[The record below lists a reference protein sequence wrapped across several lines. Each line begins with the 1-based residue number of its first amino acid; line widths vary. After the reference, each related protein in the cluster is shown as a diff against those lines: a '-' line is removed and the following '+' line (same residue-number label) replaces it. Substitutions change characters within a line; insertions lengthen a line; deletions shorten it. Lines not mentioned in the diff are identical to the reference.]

1 MVREKNGAMA
11 DQGEE
16 GGLLAWVWGEVKDL
30 FKRTWTLA
38 LVLVLVTIGCA
49 GLYYVGTDHGWGIVA
64 TFTEKTEAGAYA
76 GISFLDC
83 LYFSA
88 VTVTTLGY
96 GEYLPLSYGRL
107 VAVLEAVVGVILIG
121 VFVSR
126 LVSKH
131 QEHLTK
137 TVLHGEFNGERRK
150 LRARLTRVIAEFE
163 KTPLVLVKDEP
174 SLALRRASGLVKT
187 LARYWRLEKEDPAF
201 TRLVLAEDGEHLME
215 RVVELL
221 GVIGRGLAG
230 KSCGE
235 LNEVD
240 VKRLEGI
247 CAGLMVVAGV
257 FKERLNGEGI
267 ERGYGRVRE
276 AVEGVRMK
284 LEAK

>member
-1 MVREKNGAMA
+1 MNRRASGFNG
-11 DQGEE
+11 GSEE
-16 GGLLAWVWGEVKDL
+16 GDGGLRWVWGEVKDL
-30 FKRTWTLA
+30 FERTWTLA

-49 GLYYVGTDHGWGIVA
+49 GLYYVGSGHGWGIVA

-96 GEYLPLSYGRL
+96 GDYLPLSYGRL
-107 VAVLEAVVGVILIG
+107 VAGLEAVVGVIIIG

-150 LRARLTRVIAEFE
+150 LRGRLMRVIAEFE
-163 KTPLVLVKDEP
+163 KVPLVLVKDEP
-174 SLALRRASGLVKT
+174 SLGLRRASGLLKT
-187 LARYWRLEKEDPAF
+187 LARYWMLEKEDPAF
-201 TRLVLAEDGEHLME
+201 TRLVLAEDGVLLMA
-215 RVVELL
+215 RLVELL
-221 GVIGRGLAG
+221 GVVLKGVEG
-230 KSCGE
+230 KSRAD
-235 LNEVD
+235 LNGMD

-247 CAGLMVVAGV
+247 LDGVMVVAEV
-257 FKERLNGEGI
+257 LRERLEGDGVG
-267 ERGYGRVRE
+267 RGYERVAEVVKEARGRL
-276 AVEGVRMK
+276 GK
-284 LEAK
+284 G